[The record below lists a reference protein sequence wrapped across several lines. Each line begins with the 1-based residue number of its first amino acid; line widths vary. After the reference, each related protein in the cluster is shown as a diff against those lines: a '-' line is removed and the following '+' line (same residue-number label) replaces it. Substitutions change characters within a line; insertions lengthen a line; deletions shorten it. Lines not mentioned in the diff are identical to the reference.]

1 MLPKTSEISRTQQL
15 QMQEN
20 AQRQQELASQMDQQT
35 KKAEASVNHTPPG
48 EEALIRERQEREKKR
63 NNKQK
68 KEGKSSGKENRKDMA
83 DIDQQ
88 RDSIIDILI

>member
-1 MLPKTSEISRTQQL
+1 
-15 QMQEN
+15 MQEN
-20 AQRQQELASQMDQQT
+20 AQRHQELASQMDQQT
-35 KKAEASVNHTPPG
+35 KKAEASVNHTPSG

-63 NNKQK
+63 NNKPQ